1 MQHQIDEPIVPK
13 KKVKQIALNNKDQN
27 EEIVVDNDSITTI
40 SSMPSLES
48 LYETNENDE
57 ENEDEYCL
65 ISPDTKHEIT
75 ELLSFSIHCMKKAQN
90 KIEQLD

>member
-13 KKVKQIALNNKDQN
+13 KKVKQIELNKKDQN

-65 ISPDTKHEIT
+65 ISPDTKNEIT
-75 ELLSFSIHCMKKAQN
+75 ELLSFSIHCMKKAKN